1 MQILPPEPLFISH
14 STSRPD
20 ENLTGPS
27 SNIPAC
33 FTTLTLIAHY
43 PAAFKERLHRF
54 HPSFRCLTKQEEK
67 VDLTHPENGNSYE
80 GRQQAAHRWVT
91 AGLQTKEYHCDSKSR
106 IIKLSLC
113 PANDPLDSKQNG
125 KCTQRLQTISSVF
138 LVSLSIMDV
147 SPANTTG
154 AASKHKC
161 PYICHFSHHFS
172 CNQVPLSISG
182 FIYYIF
188 SFVPNQESFVCC
200 SSCNTG

>member
-1 MQILPPEPLFISH
+1 MGFTCSLFTYAQILPPEPLFISALCH
-14 STSRPD
+14 VFLRGKSCCCHFTSRPD

-33 FTTLTLIAHY
+33 FTTFTALIAHY
-43 PAAFKERLHRF
+43 PAALKETLH
-54 HPSFRCLTKQEEK
+54 HFRPVPYKTEEK
-67 VDLTHPENGNSYE
+67 VDFTHAENGNSYE
-80 GRQQAAHRWVT
+80 GQQQAAHRWVT
-91 AGLQTKEYHCDSKSR
+91 AGLETKEYHCDSKSR

-113 PANDPLDSKQNG
+113 PANDPLDSKRNG
-125 KCTQRLQTISSVF
+125 ICTQCLQTISSVF

-172 CNQVPLSISG
+172 CNQAPLSI
-182 FIYYIF
+182 
-188 SFVPNQESFVCC
+188 
-200 SSCNTG
+200 